1 MRSFFVKIKKIQ
13 FADAEKSGYY
23 IFLGT
28 VYKRVKKTRELK
40 PTPENVACTGTFIS
54 LYPGDI
60 LEVSAELWEHPKYGE
75 QYNVLTYHRILPGT
89 IEEIQKFL
97 IARGAGLGI
106 AKAKKL
112 TEAYGLDTLSKIVA
126 DPNALDIVKLSESAK
141 NKLHKDLVENQDFEN
156 LLIMLRNFGVNP
168 IYAPLLYSEYGNLAV
183 AKLKENPYFPFLSGL
198 WPFSISDSIHAQLG
212 KGIDTSERIYACVY
226 GAIMWDSSSGGNLF
240 IEESKLRSI
249 THAFLAQAHA
259 SYDKNY
265 EFSKESFDHVV
276 DMLLEQG
283 RVITDPTYNSLYLS
297 NNLSNERKIA
307 EQLKRLVQS
316 PKRYFVRSADISSFL
331 VGYESKTGIK
341 LASQQ
346 KEAVN
351 MALTSPVSII
361 TGGPGTGKTHTIR
374 TIIAALKE
382 LCPDAIIQICAPTGK
397 ASIRAEEMSGLP
409 ASTIHRM
416 LKLFQRDKELKNEE
430 LECDFLIA
438 DEYSM
443 VDAYLCGR
451 LFQCAASF
459 DRIIIVGDYNQLPSV
474 GPGLVLRDFITCG
487 RIPVTELKQ
496 VFRQAKQSRII
507 KNSSR
512 IIHANGK
519 ETINLVVSKKQ
530 NGDFYFLETES
541 VTDIRQK
548 IQKSVCKLKKKYNLG
563 INDIQILSP
572 VRKTAL
578 GTESLNTLFQEIFS
592 PSNIAPSIEL
602 GEKVFCLGDK
612 VIHTK
617 NNAELDV
624 YNGEVGYITQL
635 HYKTDKM
642 LTVEYPDGKII
653 DYSLSMLDDLELAY
667 ALTVHKSQ
675 GSEFPVVII
684 PVHESILYGFN
695 KQVFYTA
702 LTRAKRMVILVGT
715 KDAISRALHNES
727 AISDRRSHLVDRLT
741 DLL

>member
-1 MRSFFVKIKKIQ
+1 MRKFLIKASKIQ
-13 FADAEKSGYY
+13 FSDPDKTGYY

-28 VYKRVKKTRELK
+28 VYKKSKKTGELK
-40 PTPENVACTGTFIS
+40 PTPEKVCCTGTFIS

-60 LEVSAELWEHPKYGE
+60 FEVSAELWEHPKYGE
-75 QYNVLTYHRILPGT
+75 QYKVQTYHRILPGT
-89 IEEIQKFL
+89 VEEIQKFL
-97 IARGAGLGI
+97 MARGSGLGI

-112 TEAYGLDTLSKIVA
+112 TEAYGLDTLSQIISN
-126 DPNALDIVKLSESAK
+126 PNALDIVKLSEETK
-141 NKLHKDLVENQDFEN
+141 RKLHKELIENQDFEN
-156 LLIMLRNFGVNP
+156 LLIMLRTYGVDP
-168 IYAPLLYSEYGNLAV
+168 IYAPLLYSEYENLVV
-183 AKLKENPYFPFLSGL
+183 AKLTENPYLPFLSGL

-212 KGIDTSERIYACVY
+212 KAVDTKERIYACIY
-226 GAIMWDSSSGGNLF
+226 GAILWDSSAGGNLYV
-240 IEESKLRSI
+240 EEKNLRTI
-249 THAFLAQAHA
+249 THAFLVQAHT
-259 SYDKNY
+259 SYDKDY
-265 EFSKESFDHVV
+265 EFTQESFNRVLDL
-276 DMLLEQG
+276 LLEQG
-283 RVITDPTYNSLYLS
+283 RIIIDSIYNGLYLS
-297 NNLSNERKIA
+297 NNLINEKKIA
-307 EQLKRLVQS
+307 EQLKRLMQS
-316 PKRYFVRSADISSFL
+316 PKRYFIQPADILTFLSS
-331 VGYESKTGIK
+331 YEARTNLK
-341 LASQQ
+341 LADKQ
-346 KEAVN
+346 KAAVN

-374 TIIAALKE
+374 TLISALKE
-382 LCPDAIIQICAPTGK
+382 LCPDASIQICAPTGK

-416 LKLFQRDKELKNEE
+416 LKLFQRDQELKSEE

-443 VDAYLCGR
+443 VDAYLCSR
-451 LFQCAASF
+451 LFQAAASF
-459 DRIIIVGDYNQLPSV
+459 TRIIIVGDYEQLPSV

-496 VFRQAKQSRII
+496 VFRQSKQSRII
-507 KNSSR
+507 KNSFR
-512 IIHANGK
+512 IIHTKGNAP
-519 ETINLVVSKKQ
+519 INLALSKKP
-530 NGDFYFLETES
+530 NGDFYFLEAESTTE
-541 VTDIRQK
+541 IRQK
-548 IQKSVCKLKKKYNLG
+548 IQKSVYKLKKAYNLG

-578 GTESLNTLFQEIFS
+578 GTESLNNLFQEIFF

-602 GEKVFCLGDK
+602 GEKVFRLGDK

-653 DYSLSMLDDLELAY
+653 DYSLSMLDNLNLAY

-675 GSEFPVVII
+675 GSEFSVVII
-684 PVHESILYGFN
+684 PIHESILYGLN

-702 LTRAKRMVILVGT
+702 LTRAKKMVILVGT
-715 KDAISRALHNES
+715 KSAISYGLHNES
-727 AISDRRSHLVDRLT
+727 VISERRSHLVDRLL
-741 DLL
+741 DML